1 MKQTGIQENGNEW
14 KINLSDKV
22 NASKFAS
29 KGLPFVWGKE
39 GRKIFVML
47 SHGGSVNPNISAT

>member
-1 MKQTGIQENGNEW
+1 MKQTGIQENGNER
-14 KINLSDKV
+14 KINLPDKV

-39 GRKIFVML
+39 GR
-47 SHGGSVNPNISAT
+47 